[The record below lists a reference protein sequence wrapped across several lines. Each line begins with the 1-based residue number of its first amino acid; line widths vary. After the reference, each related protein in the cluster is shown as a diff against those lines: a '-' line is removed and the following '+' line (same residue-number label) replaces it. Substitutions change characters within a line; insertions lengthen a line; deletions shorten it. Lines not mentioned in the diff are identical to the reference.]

1 MCSAE
6 AFKWLRTFVRQSSS
20 LMCDM
25 HCSRSI
31 SVANVHSLQRGHAQG
46 YQQGSVMVE
55 RRLRGAMLT
64 CLSPMADT
72 SWVSDPPRRLTVNN
86 LLRGT
91 AMAGVTCRS
100 PHSLGVLRCGCTL
113 DRTLR
118 TATAT
123 RLPISF
129 RQVTQSQR
137 AYVTPAPSS
146 RLQAAA
152 RHHFDFYTGLQ
163 GVV

>member
-1 MCSAE
+1 
-6 AFKWLRTFVRQSSS
+6 
-20 LMCDM
+20 
-25 HCSRSI
+25 
-31 SVANVHSLQRGHAQG
+31 
-46 YQQGSVMVE
+46 MVE
-55 RRLRGAMLT
+55 RRLRSAMLT

-72 SWVSDPPRRLTVNN
+72 SWVSDPPRRLTANN

-100 PHSLGVLRCGCTL
+100 PHSKSLGFMRCGCTL

-129 RQVTQSQR
+129 QQVTQSQR